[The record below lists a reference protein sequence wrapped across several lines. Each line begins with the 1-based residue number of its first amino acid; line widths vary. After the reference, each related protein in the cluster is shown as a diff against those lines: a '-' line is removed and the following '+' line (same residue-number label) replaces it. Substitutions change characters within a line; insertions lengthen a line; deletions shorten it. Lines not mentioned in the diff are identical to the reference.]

1 MSILVFLGLFLPVVI
16 SGLSL
21 YFFKINNRILKLLIA
36 FSGAFLLSL
45 SFNEIIPA
53 IYANN
58 EVHEVHEACE
68 HAHSHSGHA
77 TTIAIFVLIGFFIQL
92 VLDYI
97 TKGVEHGHQHEHV
110 NCNADHQHKTLSY
123 IPILIGVC
131 LHSFLEGMPLATNA
145 SSSEMQ
151 HHLLMGI
158 AIHNIPISIVLMS
171 LFIESNLKK
180 SKVIILLMI
189 FALSS
194 PLGTLLSYLIG
205 NNIFENLNQYFDA
218 IMAIVV
224 GIFLHISTTILFE
237 TDENHK
243 FNLLKF
249 ATIIVGALVPFIH
262 F

>member
-21 YFFKINNRILKLLIA
+21 YFFKINNRVLKLLIA
-36 FSGAFLLSL
+36 FSGAFLLSF

-53 IYANN
+53 IFAN
-58 EVHEVHEACE
+58 HEVKEVCE
-68 HAHSHSGHA
+68 HAHAHSEHG
-77 TTIAIFVLIGFFIQL
+77 TTAGIFILIGFFIQL
-92 VLDYI
+92 TLDYI
-97 TKGVEHGHQHEHV
+97 TKGVEHGHQHEHI
-110 NCNADHQHKTLSY
+110 NSDSNHHNKTISY

-158 AIHNIPISIVLMS
+158 AIHNLPISIVLMS

-180 SKVIILLMI
+180 SKAIILLMI

-194 PLGTLLSYLIG
+194 PMGTLLSYVLG
-205 NNIFENLNQYFDA
+205 NNVFENINQYFDA

-249 ATIIVGALVPFIH
+249 ATIIVGVLVPFIH